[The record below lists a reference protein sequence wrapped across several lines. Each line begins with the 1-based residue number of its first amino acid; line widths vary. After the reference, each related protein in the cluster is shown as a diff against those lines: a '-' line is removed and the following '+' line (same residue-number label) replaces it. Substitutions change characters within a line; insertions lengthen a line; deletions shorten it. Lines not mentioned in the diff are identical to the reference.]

1 MPEKTPFDIDAI
13 ITPEESM
20 AALEATVAAEESSA
34 TGQVV
39 HL

>member
-1 MPEKTPFDIDAI
+1 LLPRCNPPTI
-13 ITPEESM
+13 ITPEEAM
-20 AALEATVAAEESSA
+20 AALEAALAAEESAA